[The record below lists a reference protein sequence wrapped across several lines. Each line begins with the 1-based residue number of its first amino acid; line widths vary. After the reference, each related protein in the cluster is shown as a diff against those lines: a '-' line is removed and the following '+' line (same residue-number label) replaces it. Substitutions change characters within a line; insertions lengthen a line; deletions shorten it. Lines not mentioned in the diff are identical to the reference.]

1 MKQYNDKNLD
11 KSIMALVRGVNIAC
25 QQEGIEASNQSATK
39 APSMP
44 WKKVRKYFRVAINH
58 VIASYKAKDRAK
70 VRAKAR
76 VSKVK
81 V

>member
-1 MKQYNDKNLD
+1 MKIYSDKHLD
-11 KSIMALVRGVNIAC
+11 KVIWALIRGANIAL

-39 APSMP
+39 APRP
-44 WKKVRKYFRVAINH
+44 WKNIRMYFRVAINN
-58 VIASYKAKDRAK
+58 VMASYKAKDRAK
-70 VRAKAR
+70 ARAKAR